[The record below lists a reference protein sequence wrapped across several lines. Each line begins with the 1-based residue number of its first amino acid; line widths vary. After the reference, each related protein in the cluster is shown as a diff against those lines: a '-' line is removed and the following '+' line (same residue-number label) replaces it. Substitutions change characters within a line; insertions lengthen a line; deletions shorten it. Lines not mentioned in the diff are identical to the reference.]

1 MRDLSITHKCRHP
14 MLWLDCIFV
23 IWCNKTSLCT
33 LFKARLHSPVDR
45 IAAIAQNLNARDVQ
59 STGGVIF
66 LTSESGPIKAVQFDE
81 GL

>member
-23 IWCNKTSLCT
+23 IWCNKLC
-33 LFKARLHSPVDR
+33 
-45 IAAIAQNLNARDVQ
+45 IAAIAKNLNARDVQ
-59 STGGVIF
+59 STGGIIF